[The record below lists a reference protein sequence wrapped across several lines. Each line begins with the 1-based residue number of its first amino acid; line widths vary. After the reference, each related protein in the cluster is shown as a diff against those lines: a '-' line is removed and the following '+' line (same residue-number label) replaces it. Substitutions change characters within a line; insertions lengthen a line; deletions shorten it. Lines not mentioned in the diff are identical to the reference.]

1 MRRSLLIII
10 FARTTLNMA
19 FRIVYPFLPA
29 IARGLG
35 ISVAVAGQLVAL
47 RGIAGLIAP
56 VAGPL
61 ADRYGRRRVMEAG
74 LLAFAVG
81 SVVLGVAHQLW
92 LAVLAFILIGISKSL
107 YDPAMQAYL
116 GDRIPYEER
125 GRAMGLTELAW
136 SASWLLGVPA
146 SGLLMERLGWRAP
159 WLALMLLGLAGWL
172 LTAWGLPRARVAR
185 AVVATEAP
193 VATRV
198 AGTLRRWGWILA
210 HRHVASAMLVGIAVM
225 TASDT
230 VLIVYGAFLE
240 STFGLS
246 LAALGLASI
255 VVGLAEAVAEFG
267 SAGLVDRI
275 GKRRSVAIGLVLLGL
290 SFILL
295 PRLTGSLVSTLA
307 GITLMIASF
316 EFALVSFLPLVSEL
330 VPEQRA
336 DVLSIN
342 VAVLSL
348 AHMLGAALGGWLWQ
362 FRSIDVNTGVA
373 TVLVIVALTALSLTR
388 EGTPAVQEGQ
398 PQPLVR
404 KGKFSGDS
412 VE

>member
-1 MRRSLLIII
+1 
-10 FARTTLNMA
+10 MA

-35 ISVAVAGQLVAL
+35 ISLGAAGQLVAL
-47 RGIAGLIAP
+47 RGLAGLIAP
-56 VAGPL
+56 VTGPL
-61 ADRYGRRRVMEAG
+61 ADRYGRRRVMETG

-81 SVVLGVAHQLW
+81 SLVLALAHRFW
-92 LAVLAFILIGISKSL
+92 LAVLAFVLVGVSKSL

-146 SGLLMERLGWRAP
+146 SGLLMERWGWHSP
-159 WLALMLLGLAGWL
+159 WFVLTLLAVVGWW

-185 AVVATEAP
+185 APTAQAP
-193 VATRV
+193 VAGRAAQTI
-198 AGTLRRWGWILA
+198 RRWGALLA
-210 HRHVASAMLVGIAVM
+210 HRNVASAMIVGLTIM
-225 TASDT
+225 TAIET

-240 STFGLS
+240 SAFGLS

-255 VVGLAEAVAEFG
+255 VVGVAEAVGEFG

-275 GKRRSVAIGLVLLGL
+275 GKRRSVAAGLLLLGL
-290 SFILL
+290 SFLVL
-295 PRLTGSLVSTLA
+295 PRLAGSLVAALA
-307 GITLMIASF
+307 GVMLMMVSF

-330 VPEQRA
+330 VPERRA

-348 AHMLGAALGGWLWQ
+348 AHMVGAALGGWLWQ
-362 FRSIDVNTGVA
+362 FHSIAVNTLAA
-373 TVLVIVALTALSLTR
+373 TALVVVGLIALSLTR
-388 EGTPAVQEGQ
+388 EGTVLSQEVR
-398 PQPLVR
+398 PQPMARPGGVT
-404 KGKFSGDS
+404 GDS
-412 VE
+412 IE

>member
-19 FRIVYPFLPA
+19 FRVVYPFLPA

-35 ISVAVAGQLVAL
+35 ISLAGAGQLVAL

-56 VAGPL
+56 VTGPL
-61 ADRYGRRRVMEAG
+61 ANRYGRRRVMETG
-74 LLAFAVG
+74 LLAFAAG
-81 SVVLGVAHQLW
+81 SLVLAMANQLW
-92 LAVLAFILIGISKSL
+92 LAVLSFTLVGISKSL

-136 SASWLLGVPA
+136 STSWLLGVPA

-159 WLALMLLGLAGWL
+159 WLVLTLLGIAGWL
-172 LTAWGLPRARVAR
+172 LTTRELPPAR
-185 AVVATEAP
+185 AATGAAAAGLR
-193 VATRV
+193 ATRA
-198 AGTLRRWGWILA
+198 AGTVRRWGRLLT
-210 HRHVASAMLVGIAVM
+210 RRNVASAMIVGIAVM
-225 TASDT
+225 TANDT

-240 STFGLS
+240 SEFGLS

-255 VVGLAEAVAEFG
+255 VVGIAEAVAEFG
-267 SAGLVDRI
+267 SAGLVDRV
-275 GKRRSVAIGLVLLGL
+275 GKRRSVAAGLVLLGL
-290 SFILL
+290 SYLLL
-295 PRLTGSLVSTLA
+295 PRLTGSLVSTL
-307 GITLMIASF
+307 GGVMLMIVSF

-348 AHMLGAALGGWLWQ
+348 AHMLGAGLGGWLWQ
-362 FRSIDVNTGVA
+362 FRSISVNTLAA
-373 TVLVIVALTALSLTR
+373 TALVIVALIALSLTR
-388 EGTPAVQEGQ
+388 EARPVARSRYQMA
-398 PQPLVR
+398 
-404 KGKFSGDS
+404 GDR
-412 VE
+412 